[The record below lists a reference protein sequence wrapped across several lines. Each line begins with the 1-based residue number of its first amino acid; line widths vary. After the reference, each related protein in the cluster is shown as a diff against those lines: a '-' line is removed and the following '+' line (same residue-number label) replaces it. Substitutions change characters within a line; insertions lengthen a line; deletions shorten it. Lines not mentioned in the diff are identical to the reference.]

1 MNSDIFGQSGVSRRA
16 FLRRAA
22 AAGVL
27 VVPAGAVLSACATS
41 GGGGNQNVG
50 TTKKSTSNPLGV
62 KPDAPLDVFI
72 FKGGYGDDY
81 AKYDESLYSKAF
93 PKAKVHHSSGQQL
106 GQTLQ
111 PRFVGGNPPDVID
124 NSGAGNLDVATL
136 VAKGQ
141 IQDLSAMFNSPSVDD
156 PNTTVKDSLL
166 PGVYDSGLFSGKPFI
181 LNYVYTV
188 NAIWY
193 SKTLFAQKGWE
204 YPKTWD
210 DMLALCAKIKKSGIS
225 PWTFQGKYPYY
236 ILNPILSMAAKTG
249 GQQVL
254 TNLDNLEPNA
264 WKAPSVKAA
273 ATAFHELVSKGYILP
288 GTPGL
293 THTQSQT
300 YWAQG
305 KAAFIPCGSWLENE
319 LGSITPKNFD
329 MVVAPTPSL
338 TTSDKLPFTAV
349 WAAAGEGFIVPSD
362 GKNPTGGADFM
373 RIMLG
378 KQASTNFSKQTHSLT
393 ALKGYAENL
402 NYSTAFTS
410 AREVVT
416 AAGNNT
422 LNWFFGTW
430 YAKMETNVENATGA
444 LMAGQ
449 IGPDEWVTRCQ
460 KAADET
466 AQDSSIKKYKR

>member
-1 MNSDIFGQSGVSRRA
+1 MNSDIFGHSGVNRRD

-27 VVPAGAVLSACATS
+27 VVPAGAALSACATS
-41 GGGGNQNVG
+41 GGGGNTNVG
-50 TTKKSTSNPLGV
+50 TSKKSGSNPLGV
-62 KPDAPLDVFI
+62 KEDAPLDVFI
-72 FKGGYGDDY
+72 FKGGYGDAY
-81 AKYDESLYSKAF
+81 AKYDETLYSKAF
-93 PKAKVHHSSGQQL
+93 PKAKVTHSSGQQL

-141 IQDLSAMFNSPSVDD
+141 IQDLSDMFNSPSVDD
-156 PNTTVKDSLL
+156 PNTTVKASLL
-166 PGVYDSGLFSGKPFI
+166 PGVYDSGLFSGKPYI

-210 DMLALCAKIKKSGIS
+210 DMLKLCATIKKSGMS

-249 GQQVL
+249 GQDVL
-254 TNLDNLEPNA
+254 KNLDNLEPNA

-273 ATAFHELVSKGYILP
+273 ATAFHELVAKGYILP
-288 GTPGL
+288 GTPV
-293 THTQSQT
+293 S
-300 YWAQG
+300 
-305 KAAFIPCGSWLENE
+305 
-319 LGSITPKNFD
+319 
-329 MVVAPTPSL
+329 PTPSRRP
-338 TTSDKLPFTAV
+338 TGRRARRRSSRAGPGWRTS
-349 WAAAGEGFIVPSD
+349 WARSRRRTSTWWSRRPRVSPARTSCRSTPSGRQRVRASSCRRRAG
-362 GKNPTGGADFM
+362 PTGGMDFM

-378 KQASTNFSKQTHSLT
+378 KQASTNFSKATHSLT

-416 AAGNNT
+416 AAGSNT

-430 YAKMETNVENATGA
+430 YAKMEANVENATGA

-449 IGPDEWVTRCQ
+449 IGPSEWVTRCQ

-466 AQDSSIKKYKR
+466 ASDSSIKKYKR